1 MEVVQG
7 IHRIESTLGPR
18 PFSQYLVLGERSMLV
33 DTGIVTTPDDVI
45 LPYFRDVGLDPEALD
60 YILISH
66 ADVDHFGGNAAMR
79 VASPRAVFLAHEID
93 SDWIGDRERILRERY
108 GWYAAHG
115 PKADYDAETKA
126 FLRAAL
132 GDDVPVDVRLQG
144 GEIIRI
150 GPELSVM
157 VINGPGHSAGHVGL
171 WEPATRTAIVIDGV
185 LGGGLLNFEGEIIH
199 PPPYFDAPVYEATV
213 ARVKA
218 LRPER
223 LLTAHYAIMEGQQV
237 DEFLELSGA
246 FVKRA
251 RAAVEI
257 TLREDQEATLAS
269 MLEALTTELGPFTSF
284 PNELAGPL
292 RAHLRELVAIG
303 RAEVVPM
310 ADPQRWRWIDSHA

>member
-1 MEVVQG
+1 
-7 IHRIESTLGPR
+7 
-18 PFSQYLVLGERSMLV
+18 MLV
-33 DTGIVTTPDDVI
+33 DTGIETTPDDVI
-45 LPYFRDVGLDPEALD
+45 LPYFRDVGLDPEVLD

-79 VASPRAVFLAHEID
+79 AASPRAVFLAHETD

-126 FLRAAL
+126 FLRGAL
-132 GDDVPVDVRLQG
+132 GNDVPIDLKLKG
-144 GEIIRI
+144 GETIRI
-150 GPELSVM
+150 DDALRVT
-157 VINGPGHSAGHVGL
+157 VINVPGHSMGHVGL
-171 WEPATRTAIVIDGV
+171 WDSATRTAIVIDGV
-185 LGGGLLNFEGEIIH
+185 LGGGLLDFDGEIIH
-199 PPPYFDAPVYEATV
+199 PPPYFDASVYESTV
-213 ARVKA
+213 AMVKA

-237 DEFLELSGA
+237 EDFLELSGT

-269 MLEALTTELGPFTSF
+269 MLESLAPELGPFTSF

-303 RAEVVPM
+303 HAEVMPDG
-310 ADPQRWRWIDSHA
+310 DPQRWRWVG

>member
-1 MEVVQG
+1 MEVVSG

-18 PFSQYLVLGERSMLV
+18 PFSQYLLLGERSMLV
-33 DTGIVTTPDDVI
+33 DTGIETTPDDVI
-45 LPYFRDVGLDPEALD
+45 LPYFRDVGLDPEVLD

-79 VASPRAVFLAHEID
+79 AASPRAVFLAHETD

-126 FLRAAL
+126 FLRGAL
-132 GDDVPVDVRLQG
+132 GNDVPIDLKLKG
-144 GEIIRI
+144 GETIRI
-150 GPELSVM
+150 DDALRVT
-157 VINGPGHSAGHVGL
+157 VINVPGHSMGHVGL
-171 WEPATRTAIVIDGV
+171 WDSATRTAIVIDGV
-185 LGGGLLNFEGEIIH
+185 LGGGLLDFDGEIIH
-199 PPPYFDAPVYEATV
+199 PPPYFDASVYESTV
-213 ARVKA
+213 AMVKA

-237 DEFLELSGA
+237 EDFLELSGT

-269 MLEALTTELGPFTSF
+269 MLESLAPELGPFTSF

-303 RAEVVPM
+303 HAEVMPDG
-310 ADPQRWRWIDSHA
+310 DPQRWRWVG